1 MTEVRSTSPQETLAL
16 GRRLA
21 TLLEAGDVV
30 LLAGKLGS
38 GKTLLVSGVAE
49 GLGIAGP
56 VVSPSFVLVREYR
69 DGFLPLIHA
78 DVYRLGS
85 TAEFDDLEL
94 PDSAN
99 EGVLLIEWGSAVAGS
114 VPDVASASSPTAV
127 GPTGRSG
134 SWHEDLGHRHRNPR
148 VVGGPR

>member
-1 MTEVRSTSPQETLAL
+1 MMNEVRSTSPEETLAL

-38 GKTLLVSGVAE
+38 GKTLLVAGVAE

-56 VVSPSFVLVREYR
+56 VVSPSFVLVREYD
-69 DGFLPLIHA
+69 DGFLPLVHA

-85 TAEFDDLEL
+85 MAEFDDLEL
-94 PDSAN
+94 PDSAHA
-99 EGVLLIEWGSAVAGS
+99 GVLLIEWGTAVSGS
-114 VPDVASASSPTAV
+114 VPEDHLVIHIDVLDESERRFRFEAKGQWVTRP
-127 GPTGRSG
+127 
-134 SWHEDLGHRHRNPR
+134 LGELA
-148 VVGGPR
+148 

>member
-1 MTEVRSTSPQETLAL
+1 MNEVRSTSPQETLAL

-30 LLAGKLGS
+30 LLSGKLGS

-49 GLGIAGP
+49 GLGITDP
-56 VVSPSFVLVREYR
+56 IVSPSFIIVREYR
-69 DGFLPLIHA
+69 DGFLPLVHA

-94 PDSAN
+94 PDSAD
-99 EGVLLIEWGSAVAGS
+99 EGVLLIEWGGAVSSS
-114 VPDVASASSPTAV
+114 VPADHLVIHIEVADEHERRFRFEPN
-127 GPTGRSG
+127 GRWVDRS
-134 SWHEDLGHRHRNPR
+134 LGELI
-148 VVGGPR
+148 

>member
-1 MTEVRSTSPQETLAL
+1 MNEFRSTSPLETLAL

-49 GLGIAGP
+49 GLGIDGP
-56 VVSPSFVLVREYR
+56 VTSPSFVLVREYD
-69 DGFLPLIHA
+69 DGFLPLVHA

-85 TAEFDDLEL
+85 MAEFDDLEL
-94 PDSAN
+94 PDSASD
-99 EGVLLIEWGSAVAGS
+99 GVLLIEWGTAVAGG
-114 VPDVASASSPTAV
+114 VP
-127 GPTGRSG
+127 
-134 SWHEDLGHRHRNPR
+134 EDHLVIHIEVLGESERRFR
-148 VVGGPR
+148 FEAKGDWVTRRLGELT

>member
-1 MTEVRSTSPQETLAL
+1 MNEVRSTSPLETLAL

-49 GLGIAGP
+49 GLGIDGP
-56 VVSPSFVLVREYR
+56 VTSPSFVLVREYD
-69 DGFLPLIHA
+69 DGFLPLVHA

-85 TAEFDDLEL
+85 MAEFDDLEL
-94 PDSAN
+94 PDSASD
-99 EGVLLIEWGSAVAGS
+99 GVLLIEWGTAVAGG
-114 VPDVASASSPTAV
+114 VPEDHLVIHIDV
-127 GPTGRSG
+127 
-134 SWHEDLGHRHRNPR
+134 LGEGERRFR
-148 VVGGPR
+148 FEAKGDWVTRRLGELT

>member
-1 MTEVRSTSPQETLAL
+1 MNDVRTTSPQETLAL

-30 LLAGKLGS
+30 LLSGKLGS

-49 GLGIAGP
+49 GLGVSGP
-56 VVSPSFVLVREYR
+56 VVSPSFVIVREYR

-94 PDSAN
+94 PDSAD
-99 EGVLLIEWGSAVAGS
+99 EGVLIIEWGAAVAAS
-114 VPDVASASSPTAV
+114 VPDDHLVIHIDIGDEQARRFRFDPN
-127 GPTGRSG
+127 GR
-134 SWHEDLGHRHRNPR
+134 WVDRPLAELT
-148 VVGGPR
+148 

>member
-1 MTEVRSTSPQETLAL
+1 MNEVHSTSPLETLAL

-49 GLGIAGP
+49 GLGIDGP
-56 VVSPSFVLVREYR
+56 VTSPSFVLVREYD
-69 DGFLPLIHA
+69 DGFLPLVHA

-85 TAEFDDLEL
+85 MAEFDDLEL
-94 PDSAN
+94 PDSASD
-99 EGVLLIEWGSAVAGS
+99 GVLLIEWGTAVAGG
-114 VPDVASASSPTAV
+114 VPEDHLVIHIDV
-127 GPTGRSG
+127 
-134 SWHEDLGHRHRNPR
+134 LGEGERRFR
-148 VVGGPR
+148 FEAKGDWVTRRLGELT

>member
-69 DGFLPLIHA
+69 DGFLPLVHA

-114 VPDVASASSPTAV
+114 VPDDHLVIHIDVADDEARCFRFEPN
-127 GPTGRSG
+127 GR
-134 SWHEDLGHRHRNPR
+134 WADRPLGELA
-148 VVGGPR
+148 

>member
-1 MTEVRSTSPQETLAL
+1 MTEVLSTSPEATLAL

-49 GLGIAGP
+49 GLGIPGP
-56 VVSPSFVLVREYR
+56 VVSPSFVLVREYS
-69 DGFLPLIHA
+69 DGFLPLVHA

-85 TAEFDDLEL
+85 TAEVDDLEL
-94 PDSAN
+94 PDSADD
-99 EGVLLIEWGSAVAGS
+99 GVLFIEWGTAVSGS
-114 VPDVASASSPTAV
+114 VPDD
-127 GPTGRSG
+127 
-134 SWHEDLGHRHRNPR
+134 HLEIHIE
-148 VVGGPR
+148 VVGENERRFRFEPKGQWAGRPLGELT